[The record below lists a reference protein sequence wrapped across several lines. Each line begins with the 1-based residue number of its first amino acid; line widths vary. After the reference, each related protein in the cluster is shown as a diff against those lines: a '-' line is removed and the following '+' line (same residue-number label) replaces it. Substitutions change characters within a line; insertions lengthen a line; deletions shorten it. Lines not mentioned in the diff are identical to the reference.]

1 MVVDMQKQKNF
12 IITLVLALIMLFTW
26 NTAYAVDSNMGQMPN
41 LPQFNIRGTMQIDII
56 VNGEKHPF
64 PIVSMRKC
72 PHKVKIIMQ
81 DSEGGTTEE
90 ELEASCE

>member
-12 IITLVLALIMLFTW
+12 IITLVLALVMLFTW
-26 NTAYAVDSNMGQMPN
+26 NTAQGVDEDRN
-41 LPQFNIRGTMQIDII
+41 GTMQIDII

>member
-26 NTAYAVDSNMGQMPN
+26 NTAQGVDKD
-41 LPQFNIRGTMQIDII
+41 RKGTMQIDII

>member
-12 IITLVLALIMLFTW
+12 IITLVLALVMLFTW
-26 NTAYAVDSNMGQMPN
+26 NTAQGVDKD
-41 LPQFNIRGTMQIDII
+41 RKGTMQIDII

>member
-1 MVVDMQKQKNF
+1 MQKQKNF
-12 IITLVLALIMLFTW
+12 IITLVLALVMLFTW
-26 NTAYAVDSNMGQMPN
+26 NTAQGVDKD
-41 LPQFNIRGTMQIDII
+41 RKGTMQIDII